1 MNSEIITI
9 GDELLI
15 GQIVNT
21 NASFIAAE
29 LNLSGIRVNRIT
41 TIADSR
47 EDIISALQSVA
58 DTTDLV
64 LITGGLGPTND
75 DITKKTLCEFF
86 DSHLVMNEKALADI
100 TEMFRIRGWAVSEPN
115 RKQAELPHNCRAIR
129 NTEGTAPGMWF
140 TKNNRHFISMPG
152 VPFEMKKMLTAEILP
167 ELNKSGLLKPFIHKT
182 VLTIGIGESA
192 LAERIKDWEDHLPS
206 HIKLAYLPEPGI
218 VKLRLSSYAADIAN
232 PLQAIDNEIAKLL
245 KIIPGLVFGYNKDS
259 IQAAIGRMLKERN
272 VSLSTAESCTGGTI
286 AEMIT
291 SVAGSSAYYK
301 GSVVAYDNAVKTESL
316 GVDENLISTHG
327 AVSEEVVR
335 AMAKGVKEKL
345 HTDYAIST
353 SGVAGPDGGS
363 IEKPVGTTWIAVATP
378 KHIIA
383 EKFLLGDDRERN
395 IRRASIFALNM
406 LRKEMEAGN

>member
-383 EKFLLGDDRERN
+383 EKFLLGNDRERN